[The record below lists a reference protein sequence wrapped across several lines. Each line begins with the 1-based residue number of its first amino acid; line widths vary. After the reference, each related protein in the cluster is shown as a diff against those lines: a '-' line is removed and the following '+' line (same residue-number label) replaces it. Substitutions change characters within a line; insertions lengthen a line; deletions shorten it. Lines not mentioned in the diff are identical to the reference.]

1 MAKIKAVRLIFFI
14 VEKTF
19 SSPVFDMTKYKSE
32 ELIVSLIMIKDIL
45 FTFRTKDLLYH
56 VDWFSLAF
64 MINPYEHLS

>member
-1 MAKIKAVRLIFFI
+1 MAKIKAERLIFFI

-19 SSPVFDMTKYKSE
+19 SNPVFDMTKYKSE
-32 ELIVSLIMIKDIL
+32 ELIASLIMIKDIL

-56 VDWFSLAF
+56 VDWFFLAF